1 MTLLILLTDALQLT
15 QTTLNTK
22 RVGDKMNE
30 YLVTVTS
37 TWLVEAEDE
46 AEARDTF
53 SDGNMLDLE
62 EVVEFNKKLEDD

>member
-1 MTLLILLTDALQLT
+1 
-15 QTTLNTK
+15 
-22 RVGDKMNE
+22 MNE